1 MSTETLETEAISEGV
16 SRSVPV
22 GPDAPGIARRFVRD
36 ELDDLGDH
44 VADGALVDHAE
55 LLVSEVVT
63 VATLHS
69 GSEEATVAVVADG
82 KRVRVEVSDAHRG
95 FGLENDGP
103 GLGLTIVDWVA
114 PRWGV
119 DLSEPGKTVWFELE
133 ADAP

>member
-1 MSTETLETEAISEGV
+1 M
-16 SRSVPV
+16 
-22 GPDAPGIARRFVRD
+22 
-36 ELDDLGDH
+36 
-44 VADGALVDHAE
+44 
-55 LLVSEVVT
+55 
-63 VATLHS
+63 
-69 GSEEATVAVVADG
+69 
-82 KRVRVEVSDAHRG
+82 SDAHRG